1 VSNEVVRAI
10 LAIIVGAHGIG
21 HVLFL
26 VPVLGLADWEQSS
39 SSWLLSSEVL
49 AKAVGGVIWAVALI
63 GFVAAA
69 IGMFSESSWWR
80 TLAVVVSLVSLAGLA
95 LFWDNPPTQPVI
107 AAAIFDVV
115 VLLALL
121 VFKWPPS
128 SVVGP

>member
-1 VSNEVVRAI
+1 MSNEVVRAI

-39 SSWLLSSEVL
+39 SSCLLSSEVL

>member
-1 VSNEVVRAI
+1 MSNEVVRAI

-26 VPVLGLADWEQSS
+26 VPVLGLTDWGQSS
-39 SSWLLSSEVL
+39 SSWLLSSEVV

-121 VFKWPPS
+121 VFE
-128 SVVGP
+128 